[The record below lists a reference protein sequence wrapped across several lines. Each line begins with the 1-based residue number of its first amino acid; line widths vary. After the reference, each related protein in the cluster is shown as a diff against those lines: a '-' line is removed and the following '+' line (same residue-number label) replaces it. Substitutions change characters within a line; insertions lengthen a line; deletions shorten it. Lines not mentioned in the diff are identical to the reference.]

1 MAKSA
6 EQFEHFETVIIGGG
20 QAGLATGYHLTRR
33 GRPCLILDASER
45 VGDSWRKRWPSLRL
59 YTPAGYDGLPG
70 MAFPAARNSFPSGH
84 EMADYLE
91 GYALQFGLPV
101 RTGVHVD
108 GLSRNGERFVATMG
122 NRRIGADNVVVAT
135 GVMQR
140 PVVPSFASELDSG
153 IRQLHSSDY
162 REPGQLQPGGVL
174 VVGASHSGADIA
186 FEVAEWHRTVLS
198 GPSTGE
204 LPFSVESRRAR
215 AVKPL
220 LKFLATRVLTMDTP
234 MGRKMRSEIRSHGG
248 PLLRVRS
255 ADLAAAGVERVLA
268 RTVGVERR
276 MPVLDDGRVVEVTNV
291 IWCTGF
297 RPDYTWIDLP
307 LEYDDGYP
315 RQHRGAVPKLPGLY
329 FVGMLFLHSF
339 SSMLVLG
346 AGRDA
351 ERIAK
356 SIASRGTPAARDD
369 GVLVWNGQV
378 SAPARRAETDASGQ
392 LEKERAGY
400 PNVNA

>member
-1 MAKSA
+1 
-6 EQFEHFETVIIGGG
+6 
-20 QAGLATGYHLTRR
+20 
-33 GRPCLILDASER
+33 
-45 VGDSWRKRWPSLRL
+45 
-59 YTPAGYDGLPG
+59 
-70 MAFPAARNSFPSGH
+70 
-84 EMADYLE
+84 MADYLE
-91 GYALQFGLPV
+91 AYAMQFGLPV

-108 GLSRNGERFVATMG
+108 GLSKSGESFVVSAG
-122 NRRIGADNVVVAT
+122 DRRIGADNVVVAT

-140 PVVPSFASELDSG
+140 PVVPSIASELDSG

-162 REPGQLQPGGVL
+162 REPGQLQPGAVL
-174 VVGASHSGADIA
+174 VVGAAHSGADIA
-186 FEVAEWHRTVLS
+186 FELAEGHHTVLS

-220 LKFLATRVLTMDTP
+220 LKFLATRVLTMGTP
-234 MGRKMRSEIRSHGG
+234 IGRKMRSEIRSHGG

-255 ADLAAAGVERVLA
+255 ADLADAGVERVLA
-268 RTVGVERR
+268 RTVGVENG
-276 MPVLDDGRVVEVTNV
+276 MPILDDGRVVEVANV

-307 LEYDDGYP
+307 LEYEDGYP
-315 RQHRGAVPKLPGLY
+315 RQFRGAVPSLPGLY

-351 ERIAK
+351 KSIAK
-356 SIASRGTPAARDD
+356 SIASRVPPAEREDA
-369 GVLVWNGQV
+369 VLVWNGKV
-378 SAPARRAETDASGQ
+378 SAPIRRPAADTSQRLPNAPAS
-392 LEKERAGY
+392 RR
-400 PNVNA
+400 